1 MYPPCS
7 LSSAELFF
15 LRTTPKGRRQGRS
28 PSDDGSGDAGLAGSR
43 ARQLRGAKLPKPERF
58 QADPERRRPLVT
70 SGSEE
75 TPAMPRAVPE
85 SERARL
91 KWVLCGRRRGTRS
104 QRAPGLRP
112 PFPSGRLERVKS
124 LPRVVA
130 GGERLMMLVRVR
142 TVCQATS

>member
-7 LSSAELFF
+7 LSSAELF

-28 PSDDGSGDAGLAGSR
+28 PSDGGSGGAGLAGSK
-43 ARQLRGAKLPKPERF
+43 ARQLRGAKLRKPQRL

-104 QRAPGLRP
+104 QTAAGLRP
-112 PFPSGRLERVKS
+112 PFPSGRLERVRS
-124 LPRVVA
+124 LPRVIA
-130 GGERLMMLVRVR
+130 GGERLIMLVRVC
-142 TVCQATS
+142 TVCKATS